1 MQDTYVTCIYSLQ
14 KHYPLIVDKTVMNK
28 LIFDLKKMY
37 EDIKME
43 YLEALIANITEFD
56 LVRISGQGQK
66 DFGIRGVV
74 LRLLHKLLPKLVREQ
89 LSEIAQILSVD
100 GPNEC
105 QTWTLEI
112 YKWNYDYITLIAKLL
127 NLKY

>member
-1 MQDTYVTCIYSLQ
+1 MSQRTI
-14 KHYPLIVDKTVMNK
+14 
-28 LIFDLKKMY
+28 
-37 EDIKME
+37 
-43 YLEALIANITEFD
+43 
-56 LVRISGQGQK
+56 RISHRFI

>member
-14 KHYPLIVDKTVMNK
+14 KHYPLIVDKT
-28 LIFDLKKMY
+28 
-37 EDIKME
+37 
-43 YLEALIANITEFD
+43 
-56 LVRISGQGQK
+56 